1 MFLRAETKRKAKGV
15 ADLLDYYALI
25 DDGILLLSN
34 GSFLAAW
41 EVRGPDMDALTIHHS
56 WSITA
61 HLARQLSLGTGWTL
75 QADQIRSEYQEYSP
89 ERPWPDPISHL
100 IDEERRLQFTATGDA
115 ANYQSSYYLCLCHQV
130 PQGSGKKAQEWF
142 FQSDGDTAGRLEREL
157 GHFRSRLQ
165 QVENALKM
173 NLLRERHT
181 RVRRLGFQPT
191 RRVAH
196 DDLCRYIRYC
206 ARGEDFP
213 FAVPYQAIFLNQYL
227 SPGDFVTGAEPML
240 DTKRIRVIAL
250 DGFPDAS
257 YAGILR
263 EMDSIPFPF
272 RFTQQAQCMDAE
284 EAKGLHLAN
293 HNKWGMIKLSPLQ
306 AILKKNANAARIDP
320 FAARLEN
327 DALEASSDAQHGLAH
342 FVRYSAKVILLEENE
357 ERLEEGTRLV
367 REVVQRA
374 GFGARIET
382 YNATAAWISSLPGH
396 MHRERRTAIASTLNL
411 VHMMPFST
419 PFQGLQTNPSSFLPQ
434 NTPPLFYAL
443 TAGRS
448 HFRAH
453 IHVED
458 RGHTFIA
465 GPQGSGKTTLQALSI
480 AQFFGLSPDARV
492 FAFDKQKT
500 LYTLT
505 RAMGGD
511 YYDLT
516 PGNNKL
522 RFCPLQYLDTE
533 LDQALASSYI
543 AMLGSLNGLN
553 IDADRQQT
561 ISDGIKLLIDRAYG
575 RSLTDFA
582 TVVGALDPEIAKA
595 LQFFTIGNVA
605 SGGILDGRHD
615 NLTLSRLSVF
625 EVETLYSMDTKIT
638 SAVLFYIFNRI
649 WRTLTPASPTLV
661 SVDELRA
668 SLDQPLAVQ
677 NFEKFLVEGRKLNM
691 ALMLSIQEIGKVLES
706 PLKTTINREC
716 ATKIFLAN
724 PTAATGERK
733 IYEDFGMDETDIEL
747 IASAQ
752 PKADYYW
759 TSPEGRR
766 RIHLALGSV
775 ALSFLVASGKQ
786 DRELVDSMSERNP
799 QGWAADWLRR
809 RGLTEWSRR
818 LDGLRAEYQE
828 DDEEEKELAA
838 YA

>member
-1 MFLRAETKRKAKGV
+1 MFLKAEAKQKAKGL

-25 DDGILLLSN
+25 DDGIVLLSN

-41 EVRGPDMDALTIHHS
+41 EVRGPDMDALSIHHS
-56 WSITA
+56 WSMTA

-89 ERPWPDPISHL
+89 ERPWPDPVSHL
-100 IDEERRLQFTATGDA
+100 LDDERRLQFTATGDA
-115 ANYQSSYYLCLCHQV
+115 ANYQSSYYLCVCYQV

-165 QVENALKM
+165 HIENALKM

-181 RVRRLGFQPT
+181 SVRRLGLQPQ

-227 SPGDFVTGAEPML
+227 APGDFVTGADPIL
-240 DTKRIRVIAL
+240 DDKLIRVIAI

-263 EMDSIPFPF
+263 EMDSVPFRF

-306 AILKKNANAARIDP
+306 AILKKNVNAARIDP
-320 FAARLEN
+320 FAAKLEN

-342 FVRYSAKVILLEENE
+342 FVRYSAKVILLEDSE
-357 ERLEEGTRLV
+357 EQLEEGTRLV
-367 REVVQRA
+367 REVLQRA

-419 PFQGLQTNPSSFLPQ
+419 PFQGLRTNPSQFLPP

-448 HFRAH
+448 HFRGH
-453 IHVED
+453 IHFED

-465 GPQGSGKTTLQALSI
+465 GPQGSGKTTLQALLI
-480 AQFFGLSPDARV
+480 AQFFGLAPDARV

-505 RAMGGD
+505 KAMGGD

-522 RFCPLQYLDTE
+522 RFCPLQYLETD

-543 AMLGSLNGLN
+543 AMLCSLNGLN

-561 ISDGIKLLIDRAYG
+561 ISDGIKLLIDRDYG

-582 TVVGALDPEIAKA
+582 TVVGALDPDIAKA

-625 EVETLYSMDTKIT
+625 EVETLYSMDIKIT

-649 WRTLTPASPTLV
+649 WRTLTPTSPTLV

-668 SLDQPLAVQ
+668 SLDQPLAVR

-691 ALMLSIQEIGKVLES
+691 ALVLSIQEVGKVLES

-733 IYEDFGMDETDIEL
+733 VYEDFGMDETDIEM
-747 IASAQ
+747 IAMAQ
-752 PKADYYW
+752 SKADYYW

-766 RIHLALGSV
+766 RIHLALGDV
-775 ALSFLVASGKQ
+775 ALSFLAASGQ
-786 DRELVDSMSERNP
+786 RDRELVDSMSAPNP
-799 QGWAADWLRR
+799 HGWTSDWLRR
-809 RGLTEWSRR
+809 RGLDEWARR
-818 LDGLRAEYQE
+818 LDDLRAQYQKL
-828 DDEEEKELAA
+828 EEEKELAA

>member
-1 MFLRAETKRKAKGV
+1 MFLKAEAKQKAQGL

-25 DDGILLLSN
+25 DDGILLLST

-41 EVRGPDMDALTIHHS
+41 EVRGPDMDALSVHHAWALTS
-56 WSITA
+56 
-61 HLARQLSLGTGWTL
+61 HLAKQLSLGTGWTI
-75 QADQIRSEYQEYSP
+75 QADQIRSEYQEYTP
-89 ERPWPDPISHL
+89 ERPWPDPVSQL
-100 IDEERRLQFTATGDA
+100 IDEERRAQFTARGDA
-115 ANYQSSYYLCLCHQV
+115 ANYQSSYFLCVSYQV
-130 PQGSGKKAQEWF
+130 PQGSGKKTQNWF
-142 FQSDGDTAGRLEREL
+142 FETDGASAGRMEREL
-157 GHFRSRLQ
+157 WHFRTRLGQ
-165 QVENALKM
+165 IENALEM

-181 RVRRLGFQPT
+181 SVRRLGLRPGG
-191 RRVAH
+191 RALMH

-206 ARGEDFP
+206 AKGEDFP
-213 FAVPYQAIFLNQYL
+213 FALPYQAIFLNQHL
-227 SPGDFVTGAEPML
+227 CPGDLITGAEPML
-240 DTKRIRVIAL
+240 DEKRIRVIAV
-250 DGFPDAS
+250 DSFPDAS
-257 YAGILR
+257 FAGILR
-263 EMDSIPFPF
+263 AMNSIPFPF

-320 FAARLEN
+320 FAARLEG

-342 FVRYSAKVILLEENE
+342 FVRYSAKLILLEGDED
-357 ERLEEGTRLV
+357 RLDQGTRLV
-367 REVVQRA
+367 RDVVQRA
-374 GFGARIET
+374 GFGTRVET
-382 YNATAAWISSLPGH
+382 YNATAAWVSSLPGH

-419 PFQGLQTNPSSFLPQ
+419 PFQGVRANPSAYFPP

-453 IHVED
+453 LHVED
-458 RGHTFIA
+458 RGHTFIG
-465 GPQGSGKTTLQALSI
+465 GPQGSGKTTLQALAI

-492 FAFDKQKT
+492 FAFDKKRT

-505 RAMGGD
+505 KAMDGD

-522 RFCPLQYLDTE
+522 RFCPLQHLETDLDRS
-533 LDQALASSYI
+533 LAASYI
-543 AMLGSLNGLN
+543 GMLCSLNGLDVN
-553 IDADRQQT
+553 AERRNHINDAIEMVEGR
-561 ISDGIKLLIDRAYG
+561 GYG

-582 TVVGALDPEIAKA
+582 TVAGGLDSAIKEA
-595 LQFFTIGNVA
+595 LQFYTIGSVA

-615 NLTLSRLSVF
+615 NLTLSRFSVF
-625 EVETLYSMDTKIT
+625 EVDTLYQMDTKIT

-649 WRTLTPASPTLV
+649 WRSLSVTAPTLV

-668 SLDQPLAVQ
+668 SLDQPLAVK
-677 NFEKFLVEGRKLNM
+677 NFERFLVEGRKLNM

-716 ATKIFLAN
+716 MTKIFLAN
-724 PTAATGERK
+724 PTAATGERA
-733 IYEDFGMDETDIEL
+733 IYEEFGMDEIDIES

-766 RIHLALGSV
+766 RIHLALGGV
-775 ALSFLVASGKQ
+775 ALSFLAASG
-786 DRELVDSMSERNP
+786 DRDRDLVDALMERNP
-799 QGWAADWLRR
+799 QGWTSDWLRQ
-809 RGLTEWSRR
+809 RGLSEWSDR
-818 LDGLRAEYQE
+818 LDRLQSEYQTKE
-828 DDEEEKELAA
+828 TKELAA
-838 YA
+838 HA

>member
-1 MFLRAETKRKAKGV
+1 
-15 ADLLDYYALI
+15 LLDYYSLV
-25 DDGILLLSN
+25 DDGILLLAN

-41 EVRGPDMDALTIHHS
+41 EVRGPDMDALTIHHA
-56 WSITA
+56 WAMTA
-61 HLARQLSLGTGWTL
+61 HLARQLSLGTGSTL
-75 QADQIRSEYQEYSP
+75 QADQIRAEYQEYSP
-89 ERPWPDPISHL
+89 ERPWPDPVSHL
-100 IDEERRLQFTATGDA
+100 IDEERRAQFTATCAA
-115 ANYQSSYYLCLCHQV
+115 ANFQSSYYLCVSYQV

-142 FQSDGDTAGRLEREL
+142 FESDGVSAGRMEREL
-157 GHFRSRLQ
+157 SHFRGRLLQ
-165 QVENALKM
+165 IEDALKM

-181 RVRRLGFQPT
+181 SVRRLGFRPT
-191 RRVAH
+191 KRIVH

-213 FAVPYQAIFLNQYL
+213 FAVPYQAIFLNQHL
-227 SPGDFVTGAEPML
+227 SPGNLVTGAEPTL
-240 DTKRIRVIAL
+240 DNKRIRVIAI

-257 YAGILR
+257 FAGILR

-306 AILKKNANAARIDP
+306 AILKKNSNAARIDP
-320 FAARLEN
+320 FVAKLEA

-342 FVRYSAKVILLEENE
+342 FVRYSAKVILIEEME
-357 ERLEEGTRLV
+357 DRLNEGTRLV
-367 REVVQRA
+367 RDVVQRA
-374 GFGARIET
+374 GFGSRIET
-382 YNATAAWISSLPGH
+382 YNATAAWVSSLPGH

-419 PFQGLQTNPSSFLPQ
+419 PFQGLRTNPSQFMPP

-453 IHVED
+453 LQVED
-458 RGHTFIA
+458 RGHTFIG
-465 GPQGSGKTTLQALSI
+465 GPQGSGKTTLQALAI
-480 AQFFGLSPDARV
+480 TQFFGLSPDARV

-505 RAMGGD
+505 KAMGGD

-522 RFCPLQYLDTE
+522 RFCPLQYLETE
-533 LDQALASSYI
+533 LDHALAASYLS
-543 AMLGSLNGLN
+543 MLCRLMGLEVTAERRNN
-553 IDADRQQT
+553 INTGIELLVDR
-561 ISDGIKLLIDRAYG
+561 SHG

-582 TVVGALDPEIAKA
+582 TVIGALDPAVKEA
-595 LQFFTIGNVA
+595 LQFFTIGSVA
-605 SGGILDGRHD
+605 SGGILDGRTD

-625 EVETLYSMDTKIT
+625 EVNTLYSMDTKIT

-649 WRTLTPASPTLV
+649 WRTLTPTTPTLV

-668 SLDQPLAVQ
+668 SLDHPLAVQ

-706 PLKTTINREC
+706 ALKTTINREC
-716 ATKIFLAN
+716 STKIFLAN

-733 IYEDFGMDETDIEL
+733 VYEEFGMDETDIEV
-747 IASAQ
+747 IATAQ

-766 RIHLALGSV
+766 RIHLALGGV
-775 ALSFLVASGKQ
+775 ALSFLAGS
-786 DRELVDSMSERNP
+786 SERDRNLADSLSEWNP
-799 QGWAADWLRR
+799 QNWTSDWLRL
-809 RGLTEWSRR
+809 RGLNEWAQR
-818 LDGLRAEYQE
+818 LDDLRPQYQ
-828 DDEEEKELAA
+828 EEKELAG

>member
-1 MFLRAETKRKAKGV
+1 MFLKPESKRKAKGL

-56 WSITA
+56 WSMTA
-61 HLARQLSLGTGWTL
+61 HLAGQLSLGTGWTL

-89 ERPWPDPISHL
+89 ERPWPDPVSHL
-100 IDEERRLQFTATGDA
+100 LDEERRLQFTATGDA
-115 ANYQSSYYLCLCHQV
+115 ANYQSSYYLCVCYQV
-130 PQGSGKKAQEWF
+130 PQGRGKKAQEWF
-142 FQSDGDTAGRLEREL
+142 FQADGETCGHLEREL
-157 GHFRSRLQ
+157 CNFRSKLEQ
-165 QVENALKM
+165 IENALKM
-173 NLLRERHT
+173 NLLRERHSS
-181 RVRRLGFQPT
+181 VRRLRLQPN
-191 RRVAH
+191 RRIVH

-227 SPGDFVTGAEPML
+227 SPGDCVTGAEPML
-240 DTKRIRVIAL
+240 DTKHIRVIAI

-263 EMDSIPFPF
+263 EMDSIPSQF

-342 FVRYSAKVILLEENE
+342 FVRYSAKVILLDENE
-357 ERLEEGTRLV
+357 ERLAEGTRLV
-367 REVVQRA
+367 REVLQRA

-382 YNATAAWISSLPGH
+382 YNATAGWISSLPGH

-419 PFQGLQTNPSSFLPQ
+419 PFQGLQSNPSPFLLP

-453 IHVED
+453 LHVGD
-458 RGHTFIA
+458 RPHVFIA

-480 AQFFGLSPDARV
+480 AQFFGLSSDARV

-505 RAMGGD
+505 KAMGGD

-533 LDQALASSYI
+533 LDQALALSYL
-543 AMLGSLNGLN
+543 AMLCSLSGLDVN
-553 IDADRQQT
+553 ADRRQI
-561 ISDGIKLLIDRAYG
+561 ISDGIKLLVDRDYG

-625 EVETLYSMDTKIT
+625 EVETLYSMDSKVT

-649 WRTLTPASPTLV
+649 WRTLTPTSPTLV

-677 NFEKFLVEGRKLNM
+677 NFERFLVEGRKLNM
-691 ALMLSIQEIGKVLES
+691 ALMISIQEIGKVLES

-716 ATKIFLAN
+716 LTKVFLAN

-733 IYEDFGMDETDIEL
+733 IYEEFGMDETDIDI

-766 RIHLALGSV
+766 RINLALGGV
-775 ALSFLVASGKQ
+775 ALSFLAASGKR
-786 DRELVDSMSERNP
+786 DRELVDVMSGRNP
-799 QGWAADWLRR
+799 QMWTSDWLRR
-809 RGLTEWSRR
+809 RGLEEWAQR
-818 LDGLRAEYQE
+818 LDGLRPQYQE
-828 DDEEEKELAA
+828 DEEEKEMAA